1 MQLLTNEWS
10 ESKEVLVTEGR
21 RGRTTEEREERR
33 REGRKGC
40 CPQCPGVGDK
50 PE

>member
-21 RGRTTEEREERR
+21 RGRMSEEDERR
-33 REGRKGC
+33 REGC